1 VIRFFHRC
9 IHFSSLIFFS
19 VPSLFSL
26 FLSHVPLALSFFS
39 LFSYSTRQII
49 PRGILFP
56 ASVRSCGSEEEERA
70 TLSHLE
76 SNRGPLSKKLI
87 SLNIIL
93 GASGSRR
100 ALTNPSVYPR
110 FPCLP
115 PQNPPVSDPHF
126 VSAPRTRS
134 PSLFITPT
142 RPSATASLLF
152 ALPPPPLASGPLP
165 TLNFLM
171 RKCFQRAGEKYC
183 VYER

>member
-1 VIRFFHRC
+1 MYY
-9 IHFSSLIFFS
+9 IHFSSLILF
-19 VPSLFSL
+19 VIPPPSFSL
-26 FLSHVPLALSFFS
+26 LPMRLLPFPFFS
-39 LFSYSTRQII
+39 LFPYSTRQII
-49 PRGILFP
+49 LRGILFP
-56 ASVRSCGSEEEERA
+56 ASVRSCGSEEGEGA

-100 ALTNPSVYPR
+100 ALTEPSGHPR
-110 FPCLP
+110 SPCSP
-115 PQNPPVSDPHF
+115 PQNPPVSDPRF
-126 VSAPRTRS
+126 VSAPRTRCPS
-134 PSLFITPT
+134 PFITPT

-152 ALPPPPLASGPLP
+152 ARPLPPLAADPLP

-171 RKCFQRAGEKYC
+171 RKCFQRAREKYC